1 MMRPK
6 LPPKRG
12 YVEAII
18 NGERVYR
25 NTRTGAI
32 LRPGEPEPKDE
43 NDNAEVEALRAELAS
58 LYTAI
63 ERGLSL

>member
-32 LRPGEPEPKDE
+32 LRPGEPEPKE
-43 NDNAEVEALRAELAS
+43 DNAEVEALRAELAS